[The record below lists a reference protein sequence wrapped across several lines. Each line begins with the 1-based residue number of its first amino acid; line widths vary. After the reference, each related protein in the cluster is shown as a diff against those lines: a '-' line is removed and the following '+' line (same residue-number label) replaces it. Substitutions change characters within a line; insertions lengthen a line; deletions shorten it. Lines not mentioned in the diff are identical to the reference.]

1 MAGMT
6 GLGKIQV
13 TLSLAHI
20 FIIIELCFSS
30 CFPSSQKLWGEFSRD
45 LECNLSMKV
54 LVAQSCPTLCD
65 LMDCSPPGSSAYGM
79 SQARIL
85 EEVAISFPKGSSRPR
100 GSNPSLLRCRW
111 ILYPL
116 THQGGF
122 EWNHRLRICNVSTGW
137 WDWEYSLREFR
148 MTSCK
153 WKMFLREDYMPP
165 QTQGFHK
172 RSRKNGPGGRYLWI
186 NEKHPKVAHT

>member
-65 LMDCSPPGSSAYGM
+65 LMDCSPPGPSAYGM

-165 QTQGFHK
+165 TDTGISQKEQK
-172 RSRKNGPGGRYLWI
+172 KWPWREILVN
-186 NEKHPKVAHT
+186 